1 MKVTFE
7 ASMED
12 YSHLSEEAQV
22 GLLKEIVED
31 VMYSYGLPIGEVT
44 VTK

>member
-7 ASMED
+7 AGMED
-12 YSHLSEEAQV
+12 YSHLPEEAKV
-22 GLLKEIVED
+22 ELLKEIVED
-31 VMYSYGLPIGEVT
+31 VMYSYGLSIGEVT